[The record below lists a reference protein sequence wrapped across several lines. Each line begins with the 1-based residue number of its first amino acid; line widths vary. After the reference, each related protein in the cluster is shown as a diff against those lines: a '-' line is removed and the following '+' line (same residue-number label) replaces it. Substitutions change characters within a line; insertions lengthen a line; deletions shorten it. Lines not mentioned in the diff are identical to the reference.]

1 MPDQWHNSTINKR
14 DGSRPGLGH
23 FVSWRAEL
31 DGDAST
37 KNKDGKSITDRDV
50 PDPDRNEE

>member
-37 KNKDGKSITDRDV
+37 KNKGGKSITDRAV